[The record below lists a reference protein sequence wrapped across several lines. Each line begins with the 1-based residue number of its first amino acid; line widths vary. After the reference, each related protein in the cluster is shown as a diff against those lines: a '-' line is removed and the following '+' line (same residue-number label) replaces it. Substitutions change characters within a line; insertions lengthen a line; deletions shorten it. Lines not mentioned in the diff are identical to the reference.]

1 MAAGPPFGVVKSF
14 GSVEVKLLLRATSWQ
29 AVELGRVSRLSER
42 SRVPLGTRFRRCLA
56 LSAQERAKGRNR

>member
-29 AVELGRVSRLSER
+29 AVELGRISRLSER
-42 SRVPLGTRFRRCLA
+42 SRVPLGTRVPAMPGSQRPGASKR
-56 LSAQERAKGRNR
+56 QE